1 MHKFTFNGKSSSD
14 FSTYISGSG
23 TYDAPKRDVST
34 VEIPGRNG
42 SLTIDNG
49 RYENIDLK
57 YPAFIRSNFKANTD
71 ALRAF
76 MLRDSAYHRLEDDYH
91 PEQFRMAKFVG
102 PIEFD
107 VKTLNRA
114 GEFTLIFDCMPQ
126 RWLKSGETAVEFTA
140 AGTLSNPTLY
150 EAAPLIRVYGTSGVL
165 IVGNLR
171 IEITEISEYVDID
184 SDSQNAF
191 KETLNCNQNITTSK
205 FPSLPPGETGIS
217 FEGDI
222 TKVVITP
229 RWWTI

>member
-1 MHKFTFNGKSSSD
+1 MHKFVFDGKSSNE
-14 FSTYISGSG
+14 FSVYISGSG

-34 VEIPGRNG
+34 IKIPGKNG
-42 SLTIDNG
+42 TLTIDNG
-49 RYENIDLK
+49 RYENINVI
-57 YPAFIRSNFKANTD
+57 YPAFICTDFKTNSD
-71 ALRAF
+71 ALKAF
-76 MLRDSAYHRLEDDYH
+76 LLKDSAYHRLEDDYH

-107 VKTLNRA
+107 MKALNRA
-114 GEFTLIFDCMPQ
+114 GEFSLIFDCMPQ
-126 RWLKSGETAVEFTA
+126 RWLKSGETAVEFTV
-140 AGTLSNPTLY
+140 AGALVNPTLH
-150 EAAPLIRVYGTSGVL
+150 EAAPLIRVYGTAGVL

-171 IEITEISEYVDID
+171 IELTEISEYVDID

-191 KETLNCNQNITTSK
+191 KDTLNCNQYIITSK

-222 TKVVITP
+222 TKVVVTP